1 MACVRLKQEAI
12 CHRLGGWISTS
23 GDDDRRRWRSDLGGD
38 DAAETSAAV
47 RRQSRVL
54 SRWIARE
61 TITATLDD
69 RRRREAE
76 LVALAELHT
85 ASILQRWRELEEE
98 SRAEVSNGR
107 WSREHSPETS
117 GVDVERE
124 RVRQIVGMMDSP
136 ERHGT
141 IRDERS
147 RGEWLGEMER
157 ERVRVV
163 RERVW
168 MASQGEGR
176 VQRRRGERERET
188 GGGTGE
194 VPRLRGRQAR
204 DDVIMRMTRERQREL
219 QGLSEHRAVSDFAYR
234 NRIHLLLRG
243 RFLRRSIDDERP
255 QSLAETELG
264 LITQRHSV
272 SGLREGFSFRRESN
286 FMIHASSGLGSND
299 IDNNDEPISIFR
311 SNSQDSIMEMS
322 SNDQDQSETDAHN
335 LAVNQLIPTND
346 AIETERNIL
355 HVSNEQSL
363 TDQDESQVEEHTNSQ
378 QRVEEETDIS
388 WELVENGETNLAEN
402 IEEWSQNA
410 FEDTAE
416 SWHNL
421 VSHHIPGPHLVSGR
435 RINNFSQTDDDSTYG
450 VEIRELLSRRSVST
464 LLSSNFRESLD
475 QLIQS
480 YVQRQENTPF
490 DWDLEEAVS
499 PAATSPEQGQTQER
513 NNTTNELYI
522 DEDLRSPVNLPP
534 PPVPPE
540 PLWQSNLI
548 TGGWTRQTVHQPE
561 IDWDIVNVLRE
572 EMSRLQEG
580 MGNLQRMLEA
590 CMEMQL
596 EVQRSVKQ
604 EVSAA
609 LNRSLGYTEMEGETT
624 SYGSK
629 WSHVRKG
636 TCCVC
641 CDSHI
646 DSVLYR
652 CGHMC
657 TCTKCANEL
666 ARGGDKCPLC
676 RAPIV
681 EVIRAYSIL

>member
-1 MACVRLKQEAI
+1 MNNAIDLPSMACVRLKQEAI
-12 CHRLGGWISTS
+12 CHRLGGCISTS

-117 GVDVERE
+117 GGDVERE

-234 NRIHLLLRG
+234 NQIHV
-243 RFLRRSIDDERP
+243 
-255 QSLAETELG
+255 
-264 LITQRHSV
+264 SV
-272 SGLREGFSFRRESN
+272 ACSVFSFAYLVNCIVVVFKEE
-286 FMIHASSGLGSND
+286 IISS
-299 IDNNDEPISIFR
+299 
-311 SNSQDSIMEMS
+311 
-322 SNDQDQSETDAHN
+322 
-335 LAVNQLIPTND
+335 
-346 AIETERNIL
+346 
-355 HVSNEQSL
+355 
-363 TDQDESQVEEHTNSQ
+363 
-378 QRVEEETDIS
+378 
-388 WELVENGETNLAEN
+388 
-402 IEEWSQNA
+402 
-410 FEDTAE
+410 
-416 SWHNL
+416 
-421 VSHHIPGPHLVSGR
+421 
-435 RINNFSQTDDDSTYG
+435 
-450 VEIRELLSRRSVST
+450 
-464 LLSSNFRESLD
+464 
-475 QLIQS
+475 
-480 YVQRQENTPF
+480 
-490 DWDLEEAVS
+490 
-499 PAATSPEQGQTQER
+499 
-513 NNTTNELYI
+513 
-522 DEDLRSPVNLPP
+522 
-534 PPVPPE
+534 
-540 PLWQSNLI
+540 
-548 TGGWTRQTVHQPE
+548 
-561 IDWDIVNVLRE
+561 
-572 EMSRLQEG
+572 
-580 MGNLQRMLEA
+580 
-590 CMEMQL
+590 
-596 EVQRSVKQ
+596 
-604 EVSAA
+604 
-609 LNRSLGYTEMEGETT
+609 
-624 SYGSK
+624 
-629 WSHVRKG
+629 
-636 TCCVC
+636 
-641 CDSHI
+641 
-646 DSVLYR
+646 R
-652 CGHMC
+652 CIC
-657 TCTKCANEL
+657 T
-666 ARGGDKCPLC
+666 
-676 RAPIV
+676 
-681 EVIRAYSIL
+681 

>member
-1 MACVRLKQEAI
+1 MACVRLKQEAA
-12 CHRLGGWISTS
+12 CHRLSGCVSTS
-23 GDDDRRRWRSDLGGD
+23 GDDDRRRWRSNIGSD
-38 DAAETSAAV
+38 DAAETSATV
-47 RRQSRVL
+47 RRHSRVL

-61 TITATLDD
+61 TITATFDD

-107 WSREHSPETS
+107 SSRENSPENS
-117 GVDVERE
+117 GDVERE
-124 RVRQIVGMMDSP
+124 RVRQIVGMMDSL
-136 ERHGT
+136 ERHGS
-141 IRDERS
+141 IRDESS
-147 RGEWLGEMER
+147 RGEWLGEGER

-168 MASQGEGR
+168 MASEGEG
-176 VQRRRGERERET
+176 RRGERERESR
-188 GGGTGE
+188 GGTGE

-204 DDVIMRMTRERQREL
+204 DDVIMRMARERQREL
-219 QGLSEHRAVSDFAYR
+219 QGLSQHRAVSAFAYR

-243 RFLRRSIDDERP
+243 RFLRRSNDDERP
-255 QSLAETELG
+255 RSLADSELG
-264 LITQRHSV
+264 LIRRRHSA
-272 SGLREGFSFRRESN
+272 SGLREGSSFRGETTSTS
-286 FMIHASSGLGSND
+286 HASSGLHSND
-299 IDNNDEPISIFR
+299 PNNELISTFR
-311 SNSQDSIMEMS
+311 SNTQDSIVL
-322 SNDQDQSETDAHN
+322 SNDQNQSISNTHNPIVDRPIQTDDTIESDSTVPD
-335 LAVNQLIPTND
+335 VNI
-346 AIETERNIL
+346 
-355 HVSNEQSL
+355 EQSL
-363 TDQDESQVEEHTNSQ
+363 TAQDENH
-378 QRVEEETDIS
+378 VEEENSSSQGRVEQEADIN
-388 WELVENGETNLAEN
+388 WEVVENGEPNLDEN

-421 VSHHIPGPHLVSGR
+421 ISHHIPGPHLVSGR
-435 RINNFSQTDDDSTYG
+435 ITNRFSQTDDDTTYG

-480 YVQRQENTPF
+480 YVQRQENTPL

-499 PAATSPEQGQTQER
+499 PDTSSPEQEQTQER
-513 NNTTNELYI
+513 NNTTDELYT
-522 DEDLRSPVNLPP
+522 DQDLRSIPP

-540 PLWQSNLI
+540 PLWRSDMH
-548 TGGWTRQTVHQPE
+548 TGGWTRQTIHQPE
-561 IDWDIVNVLRE
+561 IDWDVVNVLRE
-572 EMSRLQEG
+572 EMTRLQEG

-596 EVQRSVKQ
+596 EVQRSVRQ

-609 LNRSLGYTEMEGETT
+609 LNRSLGYTGMEGEDAG
-624 SYGSK
+624 YGSK

-641 CDSHI
+641 CDSYI
-646 DSVLYR
+646 DSLLYR

>member
-12 CHRLGGWISTS
+12 CHRLGECISTS

-54 SRWIARE
+54 SRWVARE

-107 WSREHSPETS
+107 WSREHSPETN
-117 GVDVERE
+117 GGDVERE

-234 NRIHLLLRG
+234 NRIHLFLRG

-272 SGLREGFSFRRESN
+272 SGLREGFSFRRESD

-299 IDNNDEPISIFR
+299 TSDEPISIFQ

-322 SNDQDQSETDAHN
+322 SNDHDQSETDAHN
-335 LAVNQLIPTND
+335 LVVNQSILTND
-346 AIETERNIL
+346 TIETERNIL
-355 HVSNEQSL
+355 DVSNEQSL
-363 TDQDESQVEEHTNSQ
+363 TAHEESEVEEHTNSQ

-388 WELVENGETNLAEN
+388 WELVDNGETNLAEN

-421 VSHHIPGPHLVSGR
+421 VSHHIPGPHLDSGR
-435 RINNFSQTDDDSTYG
+435 RTNNFSQTDDDSTYG
-450 VEIRELLSRRSVST
+450 IEIRELLSRRSVST

-480 YVQRQENTPF
+480 YAQRQENTPF

-499 PAATSPEQGQTQER
+499 PATSPEQGQTQER

-540 PLWQSNLI
+540 PLWRSNLI

-561 IDWDIVNVLRE
+561 IDWDVVNVLRE
-572 EMSRLQEG
+572 EMTRLQEG

-596 EVQRSVKQ
+596 EVQRSVRQ

-646 DSVLYR
+646 DSLLYR

-666 ARGGDKCPLC
+666 ARCGDKCPLC

>member
-1 MACVRLKQEAI
+1 MACVRLKQEAA
-12 CHRLGGWISTS
+12 CHRLSGCISTS
-23 GDDDRRRWRSDLGGD
+23 GDDDRRRWRSNLGGD
-38 DAAETSAAV
+38 DAPETSATV
-47 RRQSRVL
+47 RRHSRVL

-98 SRAEVSNGR
+98 SRAEVSIGR
-107 WSREHSPETS
+107 SSRENSPET
-117 GVDVERE
+117 GGDVERE
-124 RVRQIVGMMDSP
+124 RVRQIVGMMDSL
-136 ERHGT
+136 ERHGS
-141 IRDERS
+141 IRDESS
-147 RGEWLGEMER
+147 RGEWLGERER

-168 MASQGEGR
+168 MASEREG
-176 VQRRRGERERET
+176 RRGERERESR

-204 DDVIMRMTRERQREL
+204 DDVIMRMARERQREL
-219 QGLSEHRAVSDFAYR
+219 QGLSQHRAVSAFAYR
-234 NRIHLLLRG
+234 NRIHLSLRG
-243 RFLRRSIDDERP
+243 RFLRRSNDDERP
-255 QSLAETELG
+255 RSLADSELG
-264 LITQRHSV
+264 LIRQRHSV
-272 SGLREGFSFRRESN
+272 SGLREGSSFRGETTSTGHANSGPHSN
-286 FMIHASSGLGSND
+286 AI
-299 IDNNDEPISIFR
+299 NDELISTFR
-311 SNSQDSIMEMS
+311 SNTQESTMEVP
-322 SNDQDQSETDAHN
+322 SNNQNQSEINTQNPVVNLPIQTDD
-335 LAVNQLIPTND
+335 T
-346 AIETERNIL
+346 IERGNTVPD
-355 HVSNEQSL
+355 VSTEQSL
-363 TDQDESQVEEHTNSQ
+363 TAQGANHVEEHTSSQ
-378 QRVEEETDIS
+378 GRVEEETDIS
-388 WELVENGETNLAEN
+388 WEVVENGEPNLEEN

-416 SWHNL
+416 SWQNL
-421 VSHHIPGPHLVSGR
+421 LSHHIPGPHLVSGQITNR
-435 RINNFSQTDDDSTYG
+435 FSDTDDDATYG

-480 YVQRQENTPF
+480 YVQRQENTPL

-499 PAATSPEQGQTQER
+499 PATSSPAQEQTQER
-513 NNTTNELYI
+513 NNTTDELYT
-522 DEDLRSPVNLPP
+522 DQDLRSIPP
-534 PPVPPE
+534 PPVPRE
-540 PLWQSNLI
+540 PLWRSDMH
-548 TGGWTRQTVHQPE
+548 TGGWTRQTIHQPE
-561 IDWDIVNVLRE
+561 IDWDVVNVLRE
-572 EMSRLQEG
+572 EMTRLQEG

-596 EVQRSVKQ
+596 EVQRSVRQ

-609 LNRSLGYTEMEGETT
+609 LNRSLGYTGMEGEDTG
-624 SYGSK
+624 YGSK

-646 DSVLYR
+646 DSLLYR